1 MLNQIFTHTPL
12 YVWAILAFLIVRG
25 VIALR
30 TREVA
35 MNKLFIIPIVMAVL
49 SLVDVA
55 AKFGLGGLGFA
66 VWAATALVMVVLLAT
81 FGGAR
86 VAPTGMPGRV
96 TVRGSAFPLVL
107 MMAIFVTK
115 YVSSVAVV
123 VMPQLR
129 TDAGFTTGVCALF
142 GVFTG
147 YFVGRLVR
155 DLRAYRSFE
164 APGNLNLPA
173 RAC

>member
-1 MLNQIFTHTPL
+1 MLNQIFTHTPM

-35 MNKLFIIPIVMAVL
+35 VNKLFIIPIVMAVL

-66 VWAATALVMVVLLAT
+66 MWMATALVTVALLAR

-86 VAPTGMPGRV
+86 VAPTGTPGRV

-107 MMAIFVTK
+107 MMSIFVTK
-115 YVSSVAVV
+115 YVSSIAVV
-123 VMPQLR
+123 LKPQLR
-129 TDAGFTTGVCALF
+129 ADAGFTIVVCMLF
-142 GVFTG
+142 GLFTG
-147 YFVGRLVR
+147 YFIGRLAR
-155 DLRAYRSFE
+155 DLRACRGFE
-164 APGNLNLPA
+164 APAKLNVA
-173 RAC
+173 GHAC

>member
-1 MLNQIFTHTPL
+1 MLNQILTHTPL

-35 MNKLFIIPIVMAVL
+35 MNKLFIIPVVMAVL

-55 AKFGLGGLGFA
+55 AKFGFGGLGFTL
-66 VWAATALVMVVLLAT
+66 WAATALVTVALLAR
-81 FGGAR
+81 FSGAR
-86 VAPTGMPGRV
+86 VAPAGTPGRV

-107 MMAIFVTK
+107 MMAIFATK
-115 YVSSVAVV
+115 YVSSIAVAVQ
-123 VMPQLR
+123 PQLR
-129 TDAGFTTGVCALF
+129 ADARFITVVCMLF
-142 GVFTG
+142 GLFTG

-155 DLRAYRSFE
+155 DLRACRGFA
-164 APGNLNLPA
+164 APGKLKVA
-173 RAC
+173 AHAC

>member
-1 MLNQIFTHTPL
+1 MLNQILTQTPI
-12 YVWAILAFLIVRG
+12 YVWAILAFLIFRG

-66 VWAATALVMVVLLAT
+66 VWAATAAVTVALLAR
-81 FGGAR
+81 FGSAR
-86 VAPTGMPGRV
+86 VAPAGTAGRV
-96 TVRGSAFPLVL
+96 IVRGSVLPLVL

-123 VMPQLR
+123 MKPALLA
-129 TDAGFTTGVCALF
+129 DGGFTTVVCVLF
-142 GVFTG
+142 GLFTG
-147 YFVGRLVR
+147 YFVGRLAR
-155 DLRAYRSFE
+155 DLRACRGFD
-164 APGNLNLPA
+164 AAGQLNVA
-173 RAC
+173 AHAC

>member
-1 MLNQIFTHTPL
+1 MLNQILTHTPL
-12 YVWAILAFLIVRG
+12 YVWAILAFLLVRG

-35 MNKLFIIPIVMAVL
+35 VNKLFILPVVMAVL

-55 AKFGLGGLGFA
+55 AKFGLAGLGFA
-66 VWAATALVMVVLLAT
+66 VWLATALLTVALLAK

-86 VAPTGMPGRV
+86 VAPTGRPGRV
-96 TVRGSAFPLVL
+96 TVRGSAFPLGL

-115 YVSSVAVV
+115 YVSSVAVALQ
-123 VMPQLR
+123 PQLR
-129 TDAGFTTGVCALF
+129 ADAVFTAAVCVLF
-142 GVFTG
+142 GLFTG

-155 DLRAYRSFE
+155 DLRACRGFE
-164 APGNLNLPA
+164 APGKPEFA
-173 RAC
+173 VHAC

>member
-1 MLNQIFTHTPL
+1 MLHQIFTHTPL

-49 SLVDVA
+49 SLVDVT

-66 VWAATALVMVVLLAT
+66 VWAATALVMVALLAT
-81 FGGAR
+81 FGAAR
-86 VAPTGMPGRV
+86 VAPAGTPGRV

-115 YVSSVAVV
+115 YVSSVAVALK
-123 VMPQLR
+123 PQLR
-129 TDAGFTTGVCALF
+129 ADAGFTIVVCVLF
-142 GVFTG
+142 GLFTG
-147 YFVGRLVR
+147 YFLGRLAR
-155 DLRAYRSFE
+155 DLRACRGFE
-164 APGNLNLPA
+164 APARLNA
-173 RAC
+173 AAHA

>member
-66 VWAATALVMVVLLAT
+66 VWAATALVTVALLAR

-86 VAPTGMPGRV
+86 VAPTGTPGRV

-115 YVSSVAVV
+115 YVSSIAVAVTAATARRCRLYRRRV
-123 VMPQLR
+123 RAVRPVHRLLR
-129 TDAGFTTGVCALF
+129 
-142 GVFTG
+142 
-147 YFVGRLVR
+147 RP
-155 DLRAYRSFE
+155 
-164 APGNLNLPA
+164 PGA
-173 RAC
+173 

>member
-1 MLNQIFTHTPL
+1 MLNQILTHTPL
-12 YVWAILAFLIVRG
+12 YVWAILAFLIFRG

-66 VWAATALVMVVLLAT
+66 VWAATAAVTVALLAR
-81 FGGAR
+81 FGSAR
-86 VAPTGMPGRV
+86 VAPAGTAGRV
-96 TVRGSAFPLVL
+96 IVRGSVLPLVL

-123 VMPQLR
+123 MKPALLA
-129 TDAGFTTGVCALF
+129 DAGFTTVVCVLF
-142 GVFTG
+142 GLFTG
-147 YFVGRLVR
+147 YFVGRLAR
-155 DLRAYRSFE
+155 DLRACRGFE
-164 APGNLNLPA
+164 AAGKLNA
-173 RAC
+173 AVHAC

>member
-12 YVWAILAFLIVRG
+12 YVWGILVFLIVRG

-30 TREVA
+30 TRELA

-55 AKFGLGGLGFA
+55 GKFGLGGLGFA
-66 VWAATALVMVVLLAT
+66 VWAATALVTVALLAT

-86 VAPTGMPGRV
+86 VAPTSTPGRV
-96 TVRGSAFPLVL
+96 TVRGSVFPLVL

-115 YVSSVAVV
+115 YVSSIAVV
-123 VMPQLR
+123 LKPQLR
-129 TDAGFTTGVCALF
+129 ADAGFTIVVCVLF
-142 GVFTG
+142 GLFTG

-155 DLRAYRSFE
+155 DLRAYRGFE
-164 APGNLNLPA
+164 ALGNLEVA
-173 RAC
+173 VHAC

>member
-1 MLNQIFTHTPL
+1 MLNQILTHTPM
-12 YVWAILAFLIVRG
+12 YVWVILAFLIVRG

-35 MNKLFIIPIVMAVL
+35 MNKLFIIPTVMAIL

-66 VWAATALVMVVLLAT
+66 VWAATALVTVALLAT
-81 FGGAR
+81 LGGAR
-86 VAPTGMPGRV
+86 VAPTGTPGRV

-115 YVSSVAVV
+115 YVSSIAVV
-123 VMPQLR
+123 LQPQLR
-129 TDAGFTTGVCALF
+129 ADTGFTAVVCMLF
-142 GVFTG
+142 GLFTG
-147 YFVGRLVR
+147 YFVGRLAR
-155 DLRAYRSFE
+155 DLRACRGFE
-164 APGNLNLPA
+164 APGKLKVAA